1 MPDRPWWWRQTW
13 HDLLFAHWPVPAA
26 DLRPLVPARLT
37 IQEHGG
43 TSWVGLVP
51 FRMSGV
57 TLRGVPGLPWIS
69 AFPEMNLRLYV
80 DLDDRPGV
88 WFISLDAAQPL
99 AVWTARRVV
108 HLPYFRA
115 EMSVRREGE
124 RVHYAS
130 ERRGR
135 GPRVAFHAMYRPAG
149 DVFTAA
155 PGSLAHFLTERYC
168 LYTQAPGGALRRLEI
183 HHAPWPLQPAEADV
197 DVNLVAGPQGIQ
209 LPAVPPILHFSRRLD
224 VVGWGLDRT

>member
-1 MPDRPWWWRQTW
+1 MPPHPAFARVDHRPWPVPDRPWIWRQTW
-13 HDLLFAHWPVPAA
+13 HDLLFAHWPVAA
-26 DLRPLVPARLT
+26 SALRRLVPSRLT

-57 TLRGVPGLPWIS
+57 TLRGVPGVPGLS

-80 DLDDRPGV
+80 EVDGRPGV
-88 WFISLDAAQPL
+88 WFISLDAARTL
-99 AVWTARRVV
+99 AVWTARRLV

-115 EMSVRREGE
+115 AMSVRSDGDL
-124 RVHYAS
+124 VHYTS

-135 GPRVAFHAMYRPAG
+135 GPRVAFRGAYRPTG
-149 DVFTAA
+149 EVSSAA

-168 LYTQAPGGALRRLEI
+168 LYTET
-183 HHAPWPLQPAEADV
+183 
-197 DVNLVAGPQGIQ
+197 
-209 LPAVPPILHFSRRLD
+209 SR
-224 VVGWGLDRT
+224 GGLDRKSVV